1 MQVTMERL
9 RGGFALKGGA
19 ALALVGLG
27 DWLFWQ
33 GENYA
38 GVLGLFALALV
49 AALLIARPA
58 ARRDWRALIAAGLA
72 AIYALAMVWDPS
84 LLAFVLFWTAIGL
97 ATMLPCAARFGDG
110 WVWFQRLTAHG
121 FKALFGPL
129 IDLFRLSRARSK
141 RPSSRL
147 GLRRKLPLLVLPVLG
162 SAVIV
167 ALFAAANPVI
177 ESWLSSI
184 TPPEFDGETI
194 LRLILWGVLF
204 LMAWGVLR
212 PRMPRWTFGTFDGSG
227 DIAIP
232 GVTPASVT
240 LSLILFNA
248 LFLLQNAMD
257 AAFLWGWAELPEGM
271 TLAEYAHR
279 GAYPL
284 IVTALLAALFVL
296 VALRPG
302 SSTARMPLAR
312 WLVAGW
318 IAQNLFLV
326 ANSALRTWDYVE
338 AYSLTVLR
346 ISALL
351 WMALVA
357 AGLVLVLWRMLRE
370 RSASWLINANLG
382 AAGLML
388 SAVCFVD
395 LGAVA
400 AQWNV
405 RHSREIDGTGA
416 ELDLDYLDQ
425 LGDSSLLAMIELEQW
440 QLPSE
445 FGQCVQKRR
454 RWKQEA
460 MRERLEG
467 GGWSLL
473 LAHRLDQAERQ
484 VGSGLELP
492 SGDWTNCHD
501 RHID

>member
-1 MQVTMERL
+1 MHMTIERV
-9 RGGFALKGGA
+9 RGGFALKGAA
-19 ALALVGLG
+19 ALAVVGLG
-27 DWLFWQ
+27 DWLFWR
-33 GENYA
+33 GGNYA
-38 GVLGLFALALV
+38 GALGLFGLALV
-49 AALLIARPA
+49 AALLLARPA
-58 ARRDWRALIAAGLA
+58 VRRDWRALIAAGLA
-72 AIYALAMVWDPS
+72 AVYALAMVWDPS

-97 ATMLPCAARFGDG
+97 ATLLPATARFGDG
-110 WVWFQRLTAHG
+110 WIWFQRLTVHALHG
-121 FKALFGPL
+121 LFAPL
-129 IDLFRLSRARSK
+129 RDLFRFSRARSK
-141 RPSSRL
+141 RPGSRL
-147 GLRRKLPLLVLPVLG
+147 GLRRKLPVLVLPLLG

-167 ALFAAANPVI
+167 LLFSAANPVI
-177 ESWLSSI
+177 ERWLTSI

-194 LRLILWGVLF
+194 LRALLWGLLF
-204 LMAWGVLR
+204 TLAWSVLR
-212 PRMPRWTFGTFDGSG
+212 PRLLRWTFGTFDGSG
-227 DIAIP
+227 DLAIP

-302 SSTARMPLAR
+302 SGTARLPLAR

-346 ISALL
+346 IAALL

-357 AGLVLVLWRMLRE
+357 VGLVLVLWRMLRE
-370 RSASWLINANLG
+370 RSAAWLINSNLA
-382 AAGLML
+382 AAGLLL
-388 SAVCFVD
+388 SAVCCVD

-405 RHSREIDGTGA
+405 RHAREVDGTGA
-416 ELDLDYLDQ
+416 GLDLDYLDA
-425 LGDSSLLAMIELEQW
+425 LGDSSLLALVELEQRG
-440 QLPSE
+440 LPSE
-445 FGQCVQKRR
+445 LGQCVQARR
-454 RWKQEA
+454 GWKLDS
-460 MRERLEG
+460 MREKLED

-473 LAHRLDQAERQ
+473 LAHRLDQAERKLGPADKLQ
-484 VGSGLELP
+484 SGKW
-492 SGDWTNCHD
+492 SNCYD
-501 RHID
+501 RQD